1 DEPVEQVRTAML
13 AEAPLAPFR
22 RVIAADVLGAFEAHV
37 RAAVD
42 RKQRP
47 TRPAA
52 THRTVADA
60 NLVLGIL
67 DGEAHG
73 AAKAG
78 AGLFRSIAHR
88 ASPSSVVVGDSRRPH
103 TSRRRR
109 AT

>member
-1 DEPVEQVRTAML
+1 YLVGELEVGLVVEGTDGHHVLPALDEPVEQIRAAML

-37 RAAVD
+37 RTAVD

-78 AGLFRSIAHR
+78 AGFFQSI
-88 ASPSSVVVGDSRRPH
+88 
-103 TSRRRR
+103 
-109 AT
+109 